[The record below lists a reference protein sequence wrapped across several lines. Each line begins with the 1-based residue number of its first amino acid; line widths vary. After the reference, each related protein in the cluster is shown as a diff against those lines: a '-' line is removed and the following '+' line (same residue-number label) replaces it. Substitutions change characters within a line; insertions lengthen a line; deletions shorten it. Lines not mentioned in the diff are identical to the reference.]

1 MIWLNTDIF
10 DMPHETD
17 VAWCPGC
24 GNFGILK
31 IVKQALTELDIK
43 PEELVMAS
51 GIGQAAKTPHYL
63 RTNVF
68 NGLHGRAVAAA
79 MAIKAANP
87 KLTVIVETGDG
98 CSFGEGGNHFIHNI
112 LRNPNITHLA
122 HDNMVYGLTKGQASP
137 TSQFGFITPV
147 QVQGVTNEPF
157 NPLAL
162 AIALDAAFVARVSIT
177 DQKEALD
184 VIKQAIS
191 FKGYSFVDI
200 LQPCVS
206 FNKINTWKWFREN
219 VYYLEDSHDSSN
231 RTEAFKRATEKG
243 KLPLGVFY
251 KNEKPSF
258 EDYLPVYKTNK
269 DSLFKREANLPQ
281 LQKLIDT
288 MRQ

>member
-1 MIWLNTDIF
+1 MDTSIF
-10 DMPHETD
+10 DMPHDTD

-24 GNFGILK
+24 GNFSILK

-63 RTNVF
+63 KNNVF
-68 NGLHGRAVAAA
+68 NGLHGRAIAAA
-79 MAIKAANP
+79 MAIKATNP
-87 KLTVIVETGDG
+87 DLTVIVESGDG

-162 AIALDAAFVARVSIT
+162 AIALDAAFVARVSIA
-177 DQKEALD
+177 DQERSLE
-184 VIKQAIS
+184 VIKKAIS

-206 FNKINTWKWFREN
+206 FNKVNTWKWFREN
-219 VYYLEDSHDSSN
+219 VYYLENSHDPSN
-231 RTEAFKRATEKG
+231 RNEAFKRATEKG
-243 KLPLGVFY
+243 KLPLGIFY
-251 KNEKPSF
+251 MNEKPSF

-269 DSLFKREANLPQ
+269 DPLYKRDANLPQ
-281 LQKLIDT
+281 LQKLIDS

>member
-1 MIWLNTDIF
+1 MNTSIY

-31 IVKQALTELDIK
+31 IVKQALAELDIK

-63 RTNVF
+63 KNNVF
-68 NGLHGRAVAAA
+68 NGLHGRAIAAA
-79 MAIKAANP
+79 MAIKATNP
-87 KLTVIVETGDG
+87 QLTVIVESGDG

-177 DQKEALD
+177 DQEKSLE

-206 FNKINTWKWFREN
+206 FNKVNTWKWFREN
-219 VYYLEDSHDSSN
+219 VYYLEDSHDPSN
-231 RTEAFKRATEKG
+231 RTNAFKRATEKG

-269 DSLFKREANLPQ
+269 DPLFKRNANLPQ
-281 LQKLIDT
+281 LQKLIDS

>member
-1 MIWLNTDIF
+1 
-10 DMPHETD
+10 MPHETD

-31 IVKQALTELDIK
+31 IVKQALAELDIK

-63 RTNVF
+63 KNNVF
-68 NGLHGRAVAAA
+68 NGLHGRAIAAA
-79 MAIKAANP
+79 MAIKATNP
-87 KLTVIVETGDG
+87 QLTVIVESGDG

-177 DQKEALD
+177 DQEKSLE

-206 FNKINTWKWFREN
+206 FNKVNTWKWFREN
-219 VYYLEDSHDSSN
+219 VYYLEDSHDPSN
-231 RTEAFKRATEKG
+231 RTNAFKRATEKG

-269 DSLFKREANLPQ
+269 DPLFKRNANLPQ
-281 LQKLIDT
+281 LQKLIDS

>member
-1 MIWLNTDIF
+1 MDTSKY

-17 VAWCPGC
+17 IAWCPGC

-31 IVKQALTELDIK
+31 IVKQALTELDIN
-43 PEELVMAS
+43 PEELVMVS

-63 RTNVF
+63 KNNIF

-79 MAIKAANP
+79 MAIKASNP
-87 KLTVIVETGDG
+87 DLSVIVESGDG
-98 CSFGEGGNHFIHNI
+98 CSFGEGGNHFVHNV

-162 AIALDAAFVARVSIT
+162 AIALDAAFVARVSIA
-177 DQKEALD
+177 DQEKALEI
-184 VIKQAIS
+184 IKQAIA

-219 VYYLEDSHDSSN
+219 VYYLEDSYDPTN

-243 KLPLGVFY
+243 KLPLGIFY
-251 KNEKPSF
+251 RNKKPSF
-258 EDYLPVYKTNK
+258 EDHLPVYKTNK
-269 DSLFKREANLPQ
+269 DPLFKREANLPQ
-281 LQKLIDT
+281 LQKLIDS